1 MAKHHVTCINKPEHY
16 NRHEHITHIGNSA
29 EKWRI
34 TREDAIKRIDSGTD
48 SFYTI
53 DKTTGKECQILV
65 VREQHGKDPYLRSH
79 ADGKPN
85 DNLLEQEDCS
95 EACVVGNLGG
105 GLAGHKPHSPV
116 DLRGGGRHG

>member
-1 MAKHHVTCINKPEHY
+1 MAKHHVTCINKPEHHS
-16 NRHEHITHIGNSA
+16 RHEHITHIGNSA

>member
-1 MAKHHVTCINKPEHY
+1 MAKYHITCINKPEHY

-34 TREDAIKRIDSGTD
+34 TREEAIKRIDDGTD
-48 SFYTI
+48 GFYTI
-53 DKTTGKECQILV
+53 DDTTGKRCEILV
-65 VREQHGKDPYLRSH
+65 VREHGKDPYLRSH

-85 DNLLEQEDCS
+85 DNLLEQDECG
-95 EACVVGNLGG
+95 EACVLGKLG
-105 GLAGHKPHSPV
+105 AGLASHKPHSPV